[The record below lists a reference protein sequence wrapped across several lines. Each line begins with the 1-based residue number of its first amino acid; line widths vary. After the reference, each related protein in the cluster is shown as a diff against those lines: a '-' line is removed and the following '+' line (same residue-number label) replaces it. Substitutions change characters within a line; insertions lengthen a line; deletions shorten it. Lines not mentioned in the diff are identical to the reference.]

1 MAQPGQ
7 KPLNFIRSIPANG
20 ATNVSRS
27 LKTITLVFDK
37 NVVNDSV
44 WANNQRQVQLYLG
57 IDRLQKGIDYR
68 VTRVKDTVDPSQRRN
83 IYVKLLHRLLPN
95 TTYKVVVFPNLTS
108 KAGEKLG
115 STVIITFTTGTSVS
129 GSTSTVFIQ
138 E

>member
-1 MAQPGQ
+1 MPEPGQ
-7 KPLNFIRSIPANG
+7 KPLNFIRSVPTNG

-44 WANNQRQVQLYLG
+44 WANNQRQVQLFLG
-57 IDRLQKGIDYR
+57 VNRLQKGVDYR
-68 VTRVKDTVDPSQRRN
+68 VTRVKDTVDPNKRRN

-95 TTYKVVVFPNLTS
+95 TTYKVVVFPDLTS

-115 STVIITFTTGTSVS
+115 STVIITFTTGSNGSVS
-129 GSTSTVFIQ
+129 GGFIQ

>member
-1 MAQPGQ
+1 MPEPGQ
-7 KPLNFIRSIPANG
+7 KPLNFIRSVPANG

-37 NVVNDSV
+37 NVVDDSV
-44 WANNQRQVQLYLG
+44 WTNNQRQVQLYLG
-57 IDRLQKGIDYR
+57 ADRLQKGVDYR
-68 VTRVKDTVDPSQRRN
+68 VTRSTALSQRRN

-95 TTYKVVVFPNLTS
+95 TTYKVVIFPDLVS

-115 STVIITFTTGTSVS
+115 STVIITFTTGSS
-129 GSTSTVFIQ
+129 GAISGGGSFMQ